1 MLEIGL
7 FGGKEYTSS
16 VRRRFI
22 GSFVELLVSGVRILL
37 PGVLLLG
44 ELTTSSKRPTN
55 EVGGYLTDIIAGCS
69 IGLRVGV
76 LRGP

>member
-1 MLEIGL
+1 M
-7 FGGKEYTSS
+7 
-16 VRRRFI
+16 
-22 GSFVELLVSGVRILL
+22 ELLVSGVRILL

-44 ELTTSSKRPTN
+44 ELTMSSKRPTN

-76 LRGP
+76 LQGP

>member
-1 MLEIGL
+1 M
-7 FGGKEYTSS
+7 
-16 VRRRFI
+16 
-22 GSFVELLVSGVRILL
+22 ELLVSGVRILL

-44 ELTTSSKRPTN
+44 ELTTSSKRPTD